1 MVDLK
6 IANQSIPSWDLKD
19 LYPGTEAPEI
29 KKDLRKVAQLTKKFR
44 ADYRGKI
51 STLKEHL

>member
-44 ADYRGKI
+44 VNYRGKI
-51 STLKEHL
+51 STL